1 MDMDPL
7 AQRVAD
13 RYLRSFKYV
22 PKETKQHK
30 VERLTDIIRTHTG
43 LSKRQ
48 AESIAD
54 AHIRGRDVDG
64 LAVQKSWPIQNG
76 IIHGP
81 NRTVDLKTVS
91 VED

>member
-1 MDMDPL
+1 MDPL
-7 AQRVAD
+7 ARRVAD
-13 RYLRSFKYV
+13 RYLRSFKYI
-22 PKETKQHK
+22 PREKKQHK
-30 VERLTDIIRTHTG
+30 IERLTDIIRKHTG
-43 LSKRQ
+43 LSKSQ

-81 NRTVDLKTVS
+81 NGVVDLAKTT
-91 VED
+91 VE